1 MDTCFCILATLNNA
15 AVNMGVQ
22 ISLWVVILF
31 LLDVCLE
38 VESLDHMVALFLI
51 FWLCD
56 NSHPNGYK
64 MLPHYD
70 FDMQFLDSL
79 WCWISFHIPL
89 VHLWWD
95 VYSTTLPILKLFAF
109 FFFFYWWCKFLI
121 YLGFNPLLNIW
132 FANMFSHSIAA
143 FTFHLLWLFHLLCKI
158 F

>member
-15 AVNMGVQ
+15 AVNMGMQ

-31 LLDVCLE
+31 LLDICLE

-79 WCWISFHIPL
+79 LNIFLYTIGTSSL
-89 VHLWWD
+89 VRCLFN
-95 VYSTTLPILKLFAF
+95 SLPILKLFAF
-109 FFFFYWWCKFLI
+109 FFFLLMMYEFLI

-132 FANMFSHSIAA
+132 FVLPFHSCLYIYCDCFIYYAK
-143 FTFHLLWLFHLLCKI
+143 FFNLI
-158 F
+158 